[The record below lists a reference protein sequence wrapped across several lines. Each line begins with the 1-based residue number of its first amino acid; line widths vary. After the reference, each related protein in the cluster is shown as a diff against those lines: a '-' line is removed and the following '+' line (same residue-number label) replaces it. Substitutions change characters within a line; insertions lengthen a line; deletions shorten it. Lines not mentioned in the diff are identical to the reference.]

1 LDRYEYITDIITVHI
16 IMSRKSS
23 SLWHIKVLLCLG
35 ALPSHIAF
43 SPSTSL
49 TSSRLNDSS
58 LIYKYATDY
67 NKKRGRIRRISN
79 TNLYDT
85 PQQTEEP
92 FFMQDVDNDQ
102 NYDNDIMNAQQEEEV
117 NGSSNS
123 GGMDAYTQ
131 QMEQFATAQDDVSET
146 QIESPPPPPVQ
157 NEYTTTTN
165 TNTNNNEPAISNV
178 DARVLESIL
187 QDGKLDLSSEYEV
200 KKLLEGP
207 RLQDNEDYPTTLSD
221 EEQKRSDKY
230 NSNFV
235 KSVSDNAF
243 WNSIKAKG
251 EEIIDSAAI
260 YIANRIERD
269 TKTLAAVGLF
279 TFDRIRKDIGRAL
292 PAAGRATRQL
302 LLSSNST
309 YAEKLLDVTDQT
321 PFALPSERSLTNR
334 DIVGSGYD
342 ELYEDLTTP
351 ADEIRSVTSAI
362 LDILSGKEID
372 YDQSSSARRS
382 VKSFAPAGTSRMA
395 ERQKRAYKARKQ
407 TVLKREKEGIDRKV
421 GRAIGSV
428 SDATWEFRREMQ
440 TAKGREAGYRSK
452 GVRKALASG
461 ATQLLEAGR
470 ESSRRLLSNGSE
482 SSGEQ
487 QVEIV
492 NDDNFVVEVTP
503 MEEEEII
510 ENVIEE
516 MTLDYAPDGL
526 LSPQSYVEEKRRLI
540 SSLESCLSQP
550 SETWLTKEAVAEAAE
565 YGVQL
570 DGDILREVITNMVT
584 LRDQLQKEMEEIAN
598 EQVDLKMEFVQ
609 TDLRRMKQMVD
620 SVSSLSISAAGQ
632 SAANLLKQELEG
644 FVLSDTIDD
653 IIEIE
658 LERLEQLLA
667 EEVAAREEEIR
678 AQRQRQQQKLADQ
691 QRYMDTVVES
701 EVVDQSTTASQGK
714 WNGGMYTEVE
724 VVNDNTGYQGSQDYQ
739 TSGSGSRVEVV
750 SDTEYTEY
758 EQQFKSAQS
767 VVGDEV
773 DMNEDQEDNPVADLA
788 LRVLDVIFFI
798 GEKVFLVLLPDLIT
812 GGGRVTSRYAQ
823 AQNRGRGSVGW
834 KQLQNIKTKNIR

>member
-1 LDRYEYITDIITVHI
+1 
-16 IMSRKSS
+16 
-23 SLWHIKVLLCLG
+23 LLCCLG

-49 TSSRLNDSS
+49 TSSRLNDSIS
-58 LIYKYATDY
+58 NLSSIHISTY
-67 NKKRGRIRRISN
+67 KKRGRIRRISN

-85 PQQTEEP
+85 PQQQQQQQTEEP
-92 FFMQDVDNDQ
+92 FFMQDVDNT
-102 NYDNDIMNAQQEEEV
+102 NNMNAQQQDV
-117 NGSSNS
+117 MNGSSNS

-131 QMEQFATAQDDVSET
+131 QMEQFAAAQDDVSET
-146 QIESPPPPPVQ
+146 QIESPSPPPPPMQ
-157 NEYTTTTN
+157 NEEYTTTESTTTSNIN
-165 TNTNNNEPAISNV
+165 TNNKNNEPAISNV

-207 RLQDNEDYPTTLSD
+207 RLQDNEDYPTSLSD

-230 NSNFV
+230 
-235 KSVSDNAF
+235 KSELLQRVSDNAF

-309 YAEKLLDVTDQT
+309 YVERLLDVTDQT

-440 TAKGREAGYRSK
+440 TTKGREAGYRSK

-584 LRDQLQKEMEEIAN
+584 LRDQLQKDMEEIAN

-678 AQRQRQQQKLADQ
+678 ARRQRQQQKL
-691 QRYMDTVVES
+691 
-701 EVVDQSTTASQGK
+701 TTASQGK

-724 VVNDNTGYQGSQDYQ
+724 VVNDNTGYQGNQDYQ
-739 TSGSGSRVEVV
+739 TSGSRVEVV

-767 VVGDEV
+767 AIGDEV
-773 DMNEDQEDNPVADLA
+773 VEDQDDNPVADLA
-788 LRVLDVIFFI
+788 LRVLDVIFFV
-798 GEKVFLVLLPDLIT
+798 GEKVFLVLLPDLIS

-823 AQNRGRGSVGW
+823 AQSRGRGTVGW
-834 KQLQNIKTKNIR
+834 KQLENIKTKNIR

>member
-1 LDRYEYITDIITVHI
+1 
-16 IMSRKSS
+16 MSCKS

-35 ALPSHIAF
+35 ALPSHLAF
-43 SPSTSL
+43 SPTSL
-49 TSSRLNDSS
+49 TTSRHVKDSIS
-58 LIYKYATDY
+58 NLSPIHVSTY
-67 NKKRGRIRRISN
+67 KKRGRIRRISN

-85 PQQTEEP
+85 PQQQTEEP
-92 FFMQDVDNDQ
+92 FFMQDVDNT
-102 NYDNDIMNAQQEEEV
+102 NNMNAQQQEEAS
-117 NGSSNS
+117 GSSSNS

-131 QMEQFATAQDDVSET
+131 QMEQFTAAQDNALDT
-146 QIESPPPPPVQ
+146 QNEPPPPPPMQ
-157 NEYTTTTN
+157 NEYKSTESTTTSSN
-165 TNTNNNEPAISNV
+165 TNNNKNNEPAISNV

-207 RLQDNEDYPTTLSD
+207 RLQDNEDYPTNN
-221 EEQKRSDKY
+221 EEEDTRSDKY
-230 NSNFV
+230 NSKFV

-251 EEIIDSAAI
+251 EELIDSAAI

-309 YAEKLLDVTDQT
+309 YAERLLDVTDKS

-440 TAKGREAGYRSK
+440 TNKGREAGYRSK
-452 GVRKALASG
+452 GVRKALTAG

-470 ESSRRLLSNGSE
+470 ESSRRLLSNGEEKKRQQNRISG
-482 SSGEQ
+482 SGGEQ
-487 QVEIV
+487 EVDIV
-492 NDDNFVVEVTP
+492 NDDDNFVVDVTP

-584 LRDQLQKEMEEIAN
+584 LRDQLQKEMTMTGN
-598 EQVDLKMEFVQ
+598 
-609 TDLRRMKQMVD
+609 
-620 SVSSLSISAAGQ
+620 SIG
-632 SAANLLKQELEG
+632 LLCK
-644 FVLSDTIDD
+644 
-653 IIEIE
+653 
-658 LERLEQLLA
+658 
-667 EEVAAREEEIR
+667 
-678 AQRQRQQQKLADQ
+678 
-691 QRYMDTVVES
+691 
-701 EVVDQSTTASQGK
+701 
-714 WNGGMYTEVE
+714 
-724 VVNDNTGYQGSQDYQ
+724 
-739 TSGSGSRVEVV
+739 
-750 SDTEYTEY
+750 
-758 EQQFKSAQS
+758 
-767 VVGDEV
+767 
-773 DMNEDQEDNPVADLA
+773 
-788 LRVLDVIFFI
+788 
-798 GEKVFLVLLPDLIT
+798 
-812 GGGRVTSRYAQ
+812 
-823 AQNRGRGSVGW
+823 
-834 KQLQNIKTKNIR
+834 

>member
-1 LDRYEYITDIITVHI
+1 
-16 IMSRKSS
+16 MSCKS
-23 SLWHIKVLLCLG
+23 SLWHIKVLLICLG
-35 ALPSHIAF
+35 ALPSQTAF

-58 LIYKYATDY
+58 LIYESATDY

-92 FFMQDVDNDQ
+92 FFMQDVDN
-102 NYDNDIMNAQQEEEV
+102 NMNAQQQDDM

-131 QMEQFATAQDDVSET
+131 QMEQFAAAQDVVDT
-146 QIESPPPPPVQ
+146 QIESPPPPPMQ
-157 NEYTTTTN
+157 NESTESTTN
-165 TNTNNNEPAISNV
+165 TNNNKNNEPAISNV

-187 QDGKLDLSSEYEV
+187 QDGKLDLSSEYEA

-207 RLQDNEDYPTTLSD
+207 RLQENEDYPTSLSD
-221 EEQKRSDKY
+221 EDQKRSDKY
-230 NSNFV
+230 SSKFV

-251 EEIIDSAAI
+251 EELIDSAAI

-309 YAEKLLDVTDQT
+309 YAERLLDVTDQT
-321 PFALPSERSLTNR
+321 PFALPSDRSLTNR

-395 ERQKRAYKARKQ
+395 ERQKRAYTARKQ

-440 TAKGREAGYRSK
+440 TTKGREAGYRSK

-492 NDDNFVVEVTP
+492 NDVDFGQTNFVDVSP

-678 AQRQRQQQKLADQ
+678 ARRQRQQQKLADQ

-724 VVNDNTGYQGSQDYQ
+724 VVNDNTGYQGNQDYQ
-739 TSGSGSRVEVV
+739 TSGSRVEVV

-767 VVGDEV
+767 AIGDEV
-773 DMNEDQEDNPVADLA
+773 VEDQDDNPVADLA
-788 LRVLDVIFFI
+788 LRVLDVIFFV
-798 GEKVFLVLLPDLIT
+798 GEKVFLVLLPDLIS

-823 AQNRGRGSVGW
+823 AQSRGRGTVGW
-834 KQLQNIKTKNIR
+834 KQLENIKTKNIR

>member
-1 LDRYEYITDIITVHI
+1 
-16 IMSRKSS
+16 MSCKS

-35 ALPSHIAF
+35 ALPSHISF
-43 SPSTSL
+43 SPTSL
-49 TSSRLNDSS
+49 RLNDGISNLS
-58 LIYKYATDY
+58 PINKSATDY

-85 PQQTEEP
+85 RQQQTEEP
-92 FFMQDVDNDQ
+92 FFMQDVENNDQ
-102 NYDNDIMNAQQEEEV
+102 NTNLNAQQEEEV

-123 GGMDAYTQ
+123 GGMDAYAQ
-131 QMEQFATAQDDVSET
+131 QMEQFTAQQDVVET
-146 QIESPPPPPVQ
+146 QIEPPQPPMQ
-157 NEYTTTTN
+157 NEYTTTTESTTTISN
-165 TNTNNNEPAISNV
+165 TNTNMNNEQAISNV

-207 RLQDNEDYPTTLSD
+207 RLQENEDYPTPSNSD

-230 NSNFV
+230 NSKFV

-251 EEIIDSAAI
+251 EALIDSAAI

-309 YAEKLLDVTDQT
+309 YAERLLDVTDKT

-372 YDQSSSARRS
+372 YDQSSSSRRS
-382 VKSFAPAGTSRMA
+382 VKSFAPAGTSKMA

-428 SDATWEFRREMQ
+428 SDATWELRREMQ
-440 TAKGREAGYRSK
+440 TNRGREAGYRSK
-452 GVRKALASG
+452 GVRKALTAG

-470 ESSRRLLSNGSE
+470 ESSRRLLGEKKKRQQNRI
-482 SSGEQ
+482 SGEQ

-492 NDDNFVVEVTP
+492 NDDDNFVVDVTP

-550 SETWLTKEAVAEAAE
+550 SETWLTKEAVAEAAT

-620 SVSSLSISAAGQ
+620 SVSSLSVSAAGQ

-644 FVLSDTIDD
+644 FVLSDTLDD
-653 IIEIE
+653 IIVE

-678 AQRQRQQQKLADQ
+678 ARRQRQQQKLADQ

-701 EVVDQSTTASQGK
+701 EVVDQSTTANQGK

-724 VVNDNTGYQGSQDYQ
+724 VVNDNTGYQGNQDYQ
-739 TSGSGSRVEVV
+739 SSGIGSRVEVV

-767 VVGDEV
+767 AIGDEV

-788 LRVLDVIFFI
+788 LRVLDVIFFV
-798 GEKVFLVLLPDLIT
+798 GEKVFLVLLPDLIS

-823 AQNRGRGSVGW
+823 AQNRGRGTVGW